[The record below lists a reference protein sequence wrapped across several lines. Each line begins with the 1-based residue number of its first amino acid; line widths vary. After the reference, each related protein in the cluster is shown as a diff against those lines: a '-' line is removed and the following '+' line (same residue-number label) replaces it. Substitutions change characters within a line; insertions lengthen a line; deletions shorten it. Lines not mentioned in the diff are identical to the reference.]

1 MFPVVNVLLLAT
13 FHCSHNLSLVHSF
26 SFVNT
31 KYTTNTVDTID
42 IYLVYCLHMKT
53 KEKARYRLNIYI
65 DEDFAHKVRV
75 AAVTA
80 KKPVSRYIEDTLK
93 EKINTK

>member
-1 MFPVVNVLLLAT
+1 
-13 FHCSHNLSLVHSF
+13 
-26 SFVNT
+26 
-31 KYTTNTVDTID
+31 
-42 IYLVYCLHMKT
+42 MKI
-53 KEKARYRLNIYI
+53 KEKSRYRLNIYI
-65 DEDFAHKVRV
+65 DEEFAHKVRV